1 MDRLTGNPREL
12 TGMLTSRDRAHL
24 DALWKRY
31 HDAANVEAL
40 SLQECQ
46 DLATLIEQ
54 HVARAVTVYFTNE
67 LEALHKS
74 RRGS

>member
-12 TGMLTSRDRAHL
+12 TGMLTSVERARLDGLWRRYNDATDPTDR
-24 DALWKRY
+24 
-31 HDAANVEAL
+31 
-40 SLQECQ
+40 Q
-46 DLATLIEQ
+46 DIATLIEQ

-67 LEALHKS
+67 LEAIYKS

>member
-12 TGMLTSRDRAHL
+12 TGYLTSRDRIHL
-24 DALWKRY
+24 DGLWTRY
-31 HDAANVEAL
+31 NNSTNTE
-40 SLQECQ
+40 ERM

-54 HVARAVTVYFTNE
+54 HVARAVTVYFATA